1 MHQSRWLR
9 ALARRMPSHAGRPE
23 GRRKNSV
30 RPCLEELERRVAP
43 AVTLSIAN
51 PPPQLEGDSG
61 TTNMVFVVTRSGDPA
76 PGVTVRFVTQDG
88 TAHANVD
95 YVPESGTLTF
105 PPNQTT
111 ALVSVPIIG
120 DTIPDGSRSFSVVL
134 FNPLFTVAS
143 FGPAALFPGNQIA
156 DSLVAADIN
165 GDGKPDL
172 IVVNRAGDSGAGA
185 VSVLLNTTPAGAAVA
200 TFAAP
205 QAFRAGT
212 GSVAPDPTA
221 VAVGDFNGDGKPD
234 LAVAVLDGNNPRLS
248 VLLNTTPAGSP
259 TVSFAPPVEFPI
271 DTAAFSVV
279 TADFNGDGKPDV
291 AVVNYFEGTVSVLLN
306 TTPTGGTMP
315 SFTPQA
321 TFPVGFGG
329 RDAFKI
335 AAGDFNGDGKPDLA
349 VAAKKSGVVALL
361 ENTTPTGAPTPSF
374 APQQTFSVGNQPDA
388 VAVGD
393 FNGDG
398 KSDLVVGNYSDKN
411 VSVLLNTT
419 PTGSN
424 TFTFAPQQTF
434 TVGSGP
440 VNIALADFNGDGV
453 LDVAVGNSRDGT
465 ISVLLNT
472 TPVGGT
478 TPTFAKQQTFPA
490 FTGAGSGPQGLDTV
504 ATADFNGDGFPD
516 LAAASSSY
524 ANAPNNVAV
533 LLNTRQPINLS
544 PAVGT
549 GVILD
554 AAPPTQGGLT
564 VSGLELTPLVNVP
577 VATFNQ
583 GFGLRQPGVFS
594 ALIFWGDGA
603 SSPGVVVG
611 GGGGPYTVLGSHTYA
626 DEGAFPV
633 VVQITDDGTTGAIQ
647 TTALIHEEQLPAG
660 GVRTPS
666 QLFVSE
672 VYRDLLGRQVDPSG
686 LAHWSAQVDAGISRF
701 QVVLN
706 IENST
711 TREFFAD
718 EVNGLYLRYLHRP
731 ADLAA
736 LLNGV
741 FFLEGGGTGQQIAM
755 ALVLTPEYSL
765 VRAGG
770 TADGFLEALFQDAL
784 GRPIDPGTLAVGEQ
798 MLAANPVGGRTLI
811 ATTVLTSA
819 EFRAGAAS
827 QLFAQFFDRSPTVA
841 VLLAV
846 ENALQAGLSG
856 ETLAAVLMATD
867 EYFAKATF

>member
-1 MHQSRWLR
+1 LEPR
-9 ALARRMPSHAGRPE
+9 LAPT
-23 GRRKNSV
+23 V
-30 RPCLEELERRVAP
+30 D
-43 AVTLSIAN
+43 LSIAN
-51 PPPQLEGDSG
+51 PPPQLEDDSG
-61 TTNMVFVVTRSGDPA
+61 TTNMVFVVTRSGATA

-88 TAHANVD
+88 TAHANID

-105 PPNQTT
+105 APNQTT
-111 ALVSVPIIG
+111 ALLSVPIIG

-134 FNPLFTVAS
+134 FNPLFTVTPLQPAS
-143 FGPAALFPGNQIA
+143 FGPAALFPGNQSAESI
-156 DSLVAADIN
+156 VAADIN

-172 IVVNRAGDSGAGA
+172 IVVNPSSEAGGGE
-185 VSVLLNTTPAGAAVA
+185 VSVLLNTTPAGATTA

-205 QAFRAGT
+205 QGFAVVAG
-212 GSVAPDPTA
+212 SAAPNPIA

-234 LAVAVLDGNNPRLS
+234 LAVTLTTAANVPEVS
-248 VLLNTTPAGSP
+248 VLLNTTPAGSS
-259 TVSFAPPVEFPI
+259 TASFAPPGEFAVGNDP
-271 DTAAFSVV
+271 TSVV
-279 TADFNGDGKPDV
+279 VGDFNGDGKSDV
-291 AVVNYFEGTVSVLLN
+291 AVVNYAAGTVSVLLN
-306 TTPTGGTMP
+306 TTPAGATTP
-315 SFTPQA
+315 SFAPQQ
-321 TFPVGFGG
+321 TFPIGFGG
-329 RDAFKI
+329 FDAF
-335 AAGDFNGDGKPDLA
+335 AAAVGDFNGDGKPDLA
-349 VAAKKSGVVALL
+349 VVEKDSGVVAVLL
-361 ENTTPTGAPTPSF
+361 NTTPTGSNTVSF
-374 APQQTFSVGNQPDA
+374 APQQNFAVGGEPDA

-398 KSDLVVGNYSDKN
+398 RADLAVANYSDGT
-411 VSVLLNTT
+411 VSVLLGN
-419 PTGSN
+419 GDG
-424 TFTFAPQQTF
+424 TFAPQQTF
-434 TVGSGP
+434 TVGNGP
-440 VNIALADFNGDGV
+440 SSVAVADFNGDGTPD
-453 LDVAVGNSRDGT
+453 LAVGNSRDGT
-465 ISVLLNT
+465 ISVLRGN
-472 TPVGGT
+472 GDG
-478 TPTFAKQQTFPA
+478 TFAPQQTFTA
-490 FTGAGSGPQGLDTV
+490 FPVGSFAFGAPDSV

-524 ANAPNNVAV
+524 SNQPNNVAV
-533 LLNTRQPINLS
+533 LLNTRRPINLS
-544 PAVGT
+544 PAVAT

-564 VSGLELTPLVNVP
+564 VSGLEMSPLVNVP

-583 GFGLRQPGVFS
+583 GFGTRPAGVFS

-603 SSPGVVVG
+603 SSSGVVV
-611 GGGGPYTVLGSHTYA
+611 GGGGPYTVLGSHTFA

-633 VVQITDDGTTGAIQ
+633 LVQITDDGTTGAIQ

-686 LAHWSAQVDAGISRF
+686 LAHWSAQVDAGISRL

-731 ADLAA
+731 ADLAG
-736 LLNGV
+736 LINGV
-741 FFLEGGGTGQQIAM
+741 LFLEGGGTGQQLAL
-755 ALVLTPEYSL
+755 ALVLSPEYSL

-770 TADGFLEALFQDAL
+770 TAAGFLGALFQDAL

-798 MLAANPVGGRTLI
+798 MLAANPAGGRVVI

-819 EFRAGAAS
+819 EFRADAAS

-846 ENALQAGLSG
+846 ENALQAGVG
-856 ETLAAVLMATD
+856 EETLAAVLMATD
-867 EYFAKATF
+867 EYFLKANF